1 MSGERKAGRSG
12 LVIPQQPKWHG
23 RIAARAISLALKGLA
38 GTWRFDVGAPP
49 EAFAAQLTEP
59 VIFAI
64 WHNRL
69 AIVMAFWNEIRKRQP
84 GLKLGALV
92 SASRDGGLLAATLQ
106 NFGVQPVRG
115 SSSRRGAQALREAV
129 SLVEAGYCVAI
140 TPDGPRGP
148 KYQAQPGIV
157 ALAQLT
163 GRPVVPAGCWVRP
176 KKTLRSWDAFQLPMP
191 FCRVDL
197 TLAEP
202 IFVSRDA
209 GPEER
214 EAQRRALEETL
225 LRINRD

>member
-1 MSGERKAGRSG
+1 

-23 RIAARAISLALKGLA
+23 RIAARTISLLLKGLA
-38 GTWRFDVGAPP
+38 GTWRHSFAPSS
-49 EAFAAQLTEP
+49 EAFAANLTEP

-69 AIVMAFWNEIRKRQP
+69 AIVMSFWNEIHKRQP

-148 KYQAQPGIV
+148 KYQAHPGII

-163 GRPVVPAGCWVRP
+163 GRPIIPAGCTIHPR
-176 KKTLRSWDAFQLPMP
+176 KTLRSWDSFQVPLP
-191 FCRVDL
+191 FSRVHMQ
-197 TLAEP
+197 LADP
-202 IFVSRDA
+202 IHIPRDA
-209 GPEER
+209 TPADR
-214 EAQRRALEETL
+214 EAKRLALEL
-225 LRINRD
+225 SLNQLNPD

>member
-1 MSGERKAGRSG
+1 MSVPAKTGG

-23 RIAARAISLALKGLA
+23 RIAARTISLLLKGLA
-38 GTWRFDVGAPP
+38 GTWRYDFGAPP
-49 EAFAAQLTEP
+49 EAFAANLTEP

-69 AIVMAFWNEIRKRQP
+69 ATVMAFWTEIRRRQP

-106 NFGVQPVRG
+106 HFDVQPVRG

-148 KYQAQPGIV
+148 KYKAHPGIV

-163 GRPVVPAGCWVRP
+163 GRPIVPAGCSIHPR
-176 KKTLRSWDAFQLPMP
+176 KTLQSWDSFQVPLP
-191 FCRVDL
+191 FSRVHMR
-197 TLAEP
+197 LADP
-202 IFVSRDA
+202 IQIPRDA
-209 GPEER
+209 TPAER
-214 EAQRRALEETL
+214 EAKRLALEQAL
-225 LRINRD
+225 NQLNRD